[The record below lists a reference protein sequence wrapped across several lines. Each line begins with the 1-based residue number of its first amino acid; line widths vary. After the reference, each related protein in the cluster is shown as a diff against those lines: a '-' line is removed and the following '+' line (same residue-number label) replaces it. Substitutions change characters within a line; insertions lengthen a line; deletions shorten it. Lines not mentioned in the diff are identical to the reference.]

1 MDLSQFAVD
10 GLVVVLVYALVAVVM
25 KPLIEV
31 WLTTTTPAHDP
42 VIKGIAVLLAVC
54 FVFVDHGLPS
64 PSDGHAWILLIVSGI
79 FTGLGALGI
88 HQLPKPTPSSDTA
101 QTSQPQPA
109 PIEHVVTVKVAPST
123 PEPRVSISGD
133 GPGGVGTGTNIVTV
147 VPPDATPKPET
158 PTPPA

>member
-123 PEPRVSISGD
+123 PEPRVSLSGD
-133 GPGGVGTGTNIVTV
+133 GSSGVGTGTNVITY
-147 VPPDATPKPET
+147 ATPEVGAGGTEAAKT
-158 PTPPA
+158 A